1 MKLKAFLHRVFSERA
16 GNKEEQRSEL
26 RPSPKMGDKAYYRDA
41 CNKVQSLKVDY
52 DNFESARALYDAQN
66 YYLSKELA
74 ESVARAVRIRQ
85 NLFLF
90 AREGDKNPYEAP
102 IAGYTLTFN
111 HDTKEFEVGATG
123 VWTAVGDVVF
133 ETEERAWEAAEKMK
147 KDLAWYFTK
156 AKYTH

>member
-1 MKLKAFLHRVFSERA
+1 MRLKAFIRNVFSKKIED
-16 GNKEEQRSEL
+16 KEEQRNEL

-41 CNKVQSLKVDY
+41 YNKVQSFKVGY

-66 YYLSKELA
+66 YFLSKELA
-74 ESVARAVRIRQ
+74 ENVARAVKIRQ
-85 NLFLF
+85 SLFLF
-90 AREGDKNPYEAP
+90 AREGDENPYETP

-147 KDLAWYFTK
+147 KELTWYFTK
-156 AKYTH
+156 AKYVH